1 MTLTPN
7 RKHPTPGNDAAGAH
21 TAGSSSP
28 ESSPSSGDTP
38 DTESLF
44 DQLTNAGI
52 DLTGNPLADT
62 LAGLTPTPPA
72 EDPELEP
79 ESTYFDTLG
88 DDDLDGDDANQPGP
102 AGSLHTGASENSDQ
116 PLDSDDVTGRVHG
129 AAHDSASPHTTD
141 AAGDPSTPSGEEQD
155 SVEAEIAEIA
165 AAAAALDGDTD
176 VPAWVS
182 RHPLF
187 TGTAWADLTAFAPEV
202 TTGITTL
209 MHLDAQL
216 RSFDKPM
223 GPDEALLLVDGAEAL
238 SRVSEALS
246 ILALS
251 VYDRVGTPAE
261 TGAKDTKSLIQDRL
275 NLTRTEAHRRA
286 EMAKNL
292 GGRVDLAGQA
302 LKPLCPEVSEALH
315 TGALSAGQAK
325 TIDDCL
331 AALPDWVSAEQ
342 RADVEKRLVAYAP
355 TVRVSDI
362 RAIFNRMLGYIDPDG
377 KKPVEETPRSDYA
390 VTMRPKRNGDWVLNG
405 LLDPVAGAALN
416 GLLTSRIKSATETT
430 PDQDTSPTVSDS
442 NAFGVPTG
450 ADADGSDA
458 CGNPGDGVFDAA
470 ADGGGVHAGND
481 TVIDGQESLFDVVDS
496 VLRGDRFD
504 APLPTVGQVA
514 AGHGS
519 GPNGT
524 ADPNG
529 SRVNGMTNPD
539 GSAGADTPDGAASLD
554 GGAAS
559 GGSNSGEAAGESG
572 DSEFL
577 VGVGVRADGSRVDLT
592 AEQPTARAWIYE
604 RFATL
609 VSRISMDQ
617 AGAGTPYALVVTATA
632 EDLAHG
638 TGEGTTGVETPIPI
652 GELQARGLN
661 GQVFFHLVSQKA
673 KTVQVLT
680 EKRFANKQQIAVVT
694 ARDKGCTFPGCDAP
708 PGWCDANHVIPHA
721 RGGRTEI
728 NNLALACSAHHHL
741 MDRSEWEMRMM
752 ANGRPAWVPPAAVD
766 PAREPIFHP
775 RFLAEDIITTLFDD
789 LSGTG
794 GPDEGGG
801 GEPGANGSSRPPC

>member
-1 MTLTPN
+1 
-7 RKHPTPGNDAAGAH
+7 
-21 TAGSSSP
+21 
-28 ESSPSSGDTP
+28 
-38 DTESLF
+38 
-44 DQLTNAGI
+44 
-52 DLTGNPLADT
+52 
-62 LAGLTPTPPA
+62 
-72 EDPELEP
+72 
-79 ESTYFDTLG
+79 
-88 DDDLDGDDANQPGP
+88 
-102 AGSLHTGASENSDQ
+102 
-116 PLDSDDVTGRVHG
+116 
-129 AAHDSASPHTTD
+129 
-141 AAGDPSTPSGEEQD
+141 
-155 SVEAEIAEIA
+155 
-165 AAAAALDGDTD
+165 
-176 VPAWVS
+176 
-182 RHPLF
+182 
-187 TGTAWADLTAFAPEV
+187 
-202 TTGITTL
+202 
-209 MHLDAQL
+209 
-216 RSFDKPM
+216 
-223 GPDEALLLVDGAEAL
+223 
-238 SRVSEALS
+238 
-246 ILALS
+246 
-251 VYDRVGTPAE
+251 VGTPAE

-331 AALPDWVSAEQ
+331 AALPDWVSPEQ
-342 RADVEKRLVAYAP
+342 RADVEKRLVGYAP
-355 TVRVSDI
+355 TVRVTDI

-390 VTMRPKRNGDWVLNG
+390 VTIRPKRNGDWVLNG

-430 PDQDTSPTVSDS
+430 TPQDTAHTDSDGS
-442 NAFGVPTG
+442 AFGAP
-450 ADADGSDA
+450 ADGSGA
-458 CGNPGDGVFDAA
+458 CGNPDDGVFDAA
-470 ADGGGVHAGND
+470 ADAVGVRAGND

-496 VLRGDRFD
+496 VLHGDRFD
-504 APLPTVGQVA
+504 APLPTVGQA
-514 AGHGS
+514 PAWGRADTDATTS
-519 GPNGT
+519 SNGT
-524 ADPNG
+524 AGTDSTRP
-529 SRVNGMTNPD
+529 
-539 GSAGADTPDGAASLD
+539 
-554 GGAAS
+554 
-559 GGSNSGEAAGESG
+559 GEVPGEPE

-752 ANGRPAWVPPAAVD
+752 ANGRPAWVPPASVD

-789 LSGTG
+789 LGHSG
-794 GPDEGGG
+794 GPDDAGG
-801 GEPGANGSSRPPC
+801 GEPGANGSSRPPD

>member
-7 RKHPTPGNDAAGAH
+7 RKHPTPGNDAASAH
-21 TAGSSSP
+21 TAGSSTP
-28 ESSPSSGDTP
+28 ESTPSSGDTP
-38 DTESLF
+38 DTGSLF

-52 DLTGNPLADT
+52 DLTGHPLADT
-62 LAGLTPTPPA
+62 FAGLTPAPPA
-72 EDPELEP
+72 EDPEPEP
-79 ESTYFDTLG
+79 ESTYFDTV
-88 DDDLDGDDANQPGP
+88 DDD
-102 AGSLHTGASENSDQ
+102 
-116 PLDSDDVTGRVHG
+116 
-129 AAHDSASPHTTD
+129 AAHDPASPHTTD
-141 AAGDPSTPSGEEQD
+141 AASDPSTPSGEEQN
-155 SVEAEIAEIA
+155 SAEDEITEIA

-187 TGTAWADLTAFAPEV
+187 TGTAWADLSAFAPEV

-251 VYDRVGTPAE
+251 VYDRVGTPAD

-292 GGRVDLAGQA
+292 GGRVDIAGQA
-302 LKPLCPEVSEALH
+302 LEPLCPEVSEALH

-331 AALPDWVSAEQ
+331 AALPDWVSPEQ

-416 GLLTSRIKSATETT
+416 GLLTSRIKSANETT
-430 PDQDTSPTVSDS
+430 PDQDTTRTNSDS
-442 NAFGVPTG
+442 EGSAFGAPAG
-450 ADADGSDA
+450 ADGSGVR
-458 CGNPGDGVFDAA
+458 GNPGDGGLVGAPTDA
-470 ADGGGVHAGND
+470 GGAEGGRSGDSAVA
-481 TVIDGQESLFDVVDS
+481 GQESLFDVVDS

-504 APLPTVGQVA
+504 APLPTVGQAPVDR
-514 AGHGS
+514 GTGTDGTTNSNGS
-519 GPNGT
+519 GSP
-524 ADPNG
+524 A
-529 SRVNGMTNPD
+529 
-539 GSAGADTPDGAASLD
+539 
-554 GGAAS
+554 
-559 GGSNSGEAAGESG
+559 GSNPGEVPGEPEG
-572 DSEFL
+572 SEFL

-592 AEQPTARAWIYE
+592 AEQPSARAWIYE

-617 AGAGTPYALVVTATA
+617 AGTGNPYALVVTATA

-652 GELQARGLN
+652 SELQARGLH
-661 GQVFFHLVSQKA
+661 GQVFFHLVSQNA

-752 ANGRPAWVPPAAVD
+752 TNGRPAWVPPASVD

-775 RFLAEDIITTLFDD
+775 RFLAEDIIDSLFDD
-789 LSGTG
+789 LSGRG

-801 GEPGANGSSRPPC
+801 GESGANGSSRPPD

>member
-1 MTLTPN
+1 MDRVGFELRRERPAI
-7 RKHPTPGNDAAGAH
+7 RRHDSLSCLPGNDCLREVSHPTSGSDDAAGSDHDAVN
-21 TAGSSSP
+21 GP
-28 ESSPSSGDTP
+28 VPQRDRP
-38 DTESLF
+38 
-44 DQLTNAGI
+44 I
-52 DLTGNPLADT
+52 
-62 LAGLTPTPPA
+62 AGL
-72 EDPELEP
+72 
-79 ESTYFDTLG
+79 
-88 DDDLDGDDANQPGP
+88 QP
-102 AGSLHTGASENSDQ
+102 
-116 PLDSDDVTGRVHG
+116 
-129 AAHDSASPHTTD
+129 TD
-141 AAGDPSTPSGEEQD
+141 AAGDPSTPSGGEQD
-155 SVEAEIAEIA
+155 SVDDEVAEIA

-187 TGTAWADLTAFAPEV
+187 TGSAWADLTAFAPEV

-223 GPDEALLLVDGAEAL
+223 GPEEALLLVDGAEAL

-246 ILALS
+246 ILALA

-302 LKPLCPEVSEALH
+302 LEPLCPEVSEALH

-331 AALPDWVSAEQ
+331 AALPDWVSPGQ

-355 TVRVSDI
+355 TVRVTDI
-362 RAIFNRMLGYIDPDG
+362 RAIFHRMLGYIDPDG
-377 KKPVEETPRSDYA
+377 KKPVEETPRSDYS

-416 GLLTSRIKSATETT
+416 GLLTSRIKSANETT
-430 PDQDTSPTVSDS
+430 TPQHATHTDGDGS
-442 NAFGVPTG
+442 AFGTSG
-450 ADADGSDA
+450 DGSGA
-458 CGNPGDGVFDAA
+458 CGNPGDGGVCNAPADADG
-470 ADGGGVHAGND
+470 ADGGVDCAVG
-481 TVIDGQESLFDVVDS
+481 GQESLFDVVDS

-504 APLPTVGQVA
+504 APLPTVGQA
-514 AGHGS
+514 PDGS
-519 GPNGT
+519 DSPNGT
-524 ADPNG
+524 TGAVDPE
-529 SRVNGMTNPD
+529 
-539 GSAGADTPDGAASLD
+539 
-554 GGAAS
+554 
-559 GGSNSGEAAGESG
+559 GSNLGEVAGESE
-572 DSEFL
+572 DSGFV
-577 VGVGVRADGSRVDLT
+577 VGVGVRADGSRVDLS

-652 GELQARGLN
+652 SELQARGLQ

-708 PGWCDANHVIPHA
+708 PGWCDANHVVPHA
-721 RGGRTEI
+721 RGGLTEI

-752 ANGRPAWVPPAAVD
+752 ANGRPAWVPPASVD
-766 PAREPIFHP
+766 PAREPVFHP
-775 RFLAEDIITTLFDD
+775 RFLAEDIMSTLFDD
-789 LSGTG
+789 LADTG
-794 GPDEGGG
+794 GHDEGGG
-801 GEPGANGSSRPPC
+801 GESGANGSSANGSSRPPD

>member
-21 TAGSSSP
+21 TGESSTP
-28 ESSPSSGDTP
+28 ESSPSTGDTP

-62 LAGLTPTPPA
+62 FTALTPTPPA
-72 EDPELEP
+72 EDHSPEP
-79 ESTYFDTLG
+79 ESTYFDTV
-88 DDDLDGDDANQPGP
+88 DDD
-102 AGSLHTGASENSDQ
+102 
-116 PLDSDDVTGRVHG
+116 
-129 AAHDSASPHTTD
+129 AAHESASPHTTD
-141 AAGDPSTPSGEEQD
+141 AASDPSTPSGEEHD
-155 SVEAEIAEIA
+155 SVDDEIAEIA

-187 TGTAWADLTAFAPEV
+187 TGTAWADLSAFAPEV

-209 MHLDAQL
+209 MALDAQL

-315 TGALSAGQAK
+315 AGALSAGQAK

-331 AALPDWVSAEQ
+331 AALPDWVSPEQ
-342 RADVEKRLVAYAP
+342 RADVEKRLVGYAP
-355 TVRVSDI
+355 TVRVTDI

-416 GLLTSRIKSATETT
+416 GLLTSRIKSATEST

-539 GSAGADTPDGAASLD
+539 GSSDANGAGGPQNTNFDGSTTTSTGAA
-554 GGAAS
+554 GT
-559 GGSNSGEAAGESG
+559 SNTSPGEIPGTPE

-652 GELQARGLN
+652 SELQTRGLN

-752 ANGRPAWVPPAAVD
+752 TNGRPAWVPPASVD

-775 RFLAEDIITTLFDD
+775 RFLAEDIMSTLFDD
-789 LSGTG
+789 LADTG
-794 GPDEGGG
+794 GLDDAGGG
-801 GEPGANGSSRPPC
+801 GSGANGSSRPPC

>member
-21 TAGSSSP
+21 TGESSTP
-28 ESSPSSGDTP
+28 ESSPSTGDTP

-62 LAGLTPTPPA
+62 FTALTPTPPA
-72 EDPELEP
+72 EDHSPEP
-79 ESTYFDTLG
+79 ESTYFDTV
-88 DDDLDGDDANQPGP
+88 DDD
-102 AGSLHTGASENSDQ
+102 
-116 PLDSDDVTGRVHG
+116 
-129 AAHDSASPHTTD
+129 AAHESASPHTTD
-141 AAGDPSTPSGEEQD
+141 AASDPSTPSGEEHD
-155 SVEAEIAEIA
+155 SVDDEIAEIA

-187 TGTAWADLTAFAPEV
+187 TGTAWADLSAFAPEV

-209 MHLDAQL
+209 MALDAQL

-315 TGALSAGQAK
+315 AGALSAGQAK

-331 AALPDWVSAEQ
+331 AALPDWVSPEQ
-342 RADVEKRLVAYAP
+342 RADVEKRLVGYAP
-355 TVRVSDI
+355 TVRVTDI

-416 GLLTSRIKSATETT
+416 GLLTSRIKSATEST

-539 GSAGADTPDGAASLD
+539 GSSDANGAGGPQNTNFDGSTTTSTGAA
-554 GGAAS
+554 GT
-559 GGSNSGEAAGESG
+559 SNTSPGEIPGTPE

-632 EDLAHG
+632 ED
-638 TGEGTTGVETPIPI
+638 
-652 GELQARGLN
+652 
-661 GQVFFHLVSQKA
+661 
-673 KTVQVLT
+673 
-680 EKRFANKQQIAVVT
+680 
-694 ARDKGCTFPGCDAP
+694 
-708 PGWCDANHVIPHA
+708 
-721 RGGRTEI
+721 
-728 NNLALACSAHHHL
+728 
-741 MDRSEWEMRMM
+741 
-752 ANGRPAWVPPAAVD
+752 
-766 PAREPIFHP
+766 
-775 RFLAEDIITTLFDD
+775 
-789 LSGTG
+789 
-794 GPDEGGG
+794 
-801 GEPGANGSSRPPC
+801 